1 MATAGRSIVYSGITV
16 ILGMLVLTVMVDL
29 MVVRSI
35 SLGVMLVAAT
45 ALIAGVTLL
54 PAVLGL
60 LSSIAWSGCG

>member
-1 MATAGRSIVYSGITV
+1 MATAGRSIVYSGVTV
-16 ILGMLVLTVMVDL
+16 ILGMLVLTVLVDL

-60 LSSIAWSGCG
+60 LSHGWSGCG